1 MLETSDLQQIDK
13 AFPRLRVIWIVMLAS
28 LGAYVLVAN
37 LLGPALGYM
46 PMFSEPGDPATAKYG
61 YGLYGIAVAELIV
74 AYFFRRGLIAQ
85 KGGKSQIG
93 ERLDSFF
100 GSSAS
105 TQGPLSVSEAIG
117 VYRGGMI
124 LSLGLCE
131 AVALCGLMGFIIR
144 TDYVQLYVLTALSLA
159 ALVYMRP
166 KKQEMVAV
174 VDKALEESEQRQ
186 KLPKY

>member
-28 LGAYVLVAN
+28 LGVYVLVAN
-37 LLGPALGYM
+37 LLGPVLGYM

-85 KGGKSQIG
+85 KGSKSQVS

-100 GSSAS
+100 APSAS
-105 TQGPLSVSEAIG
+105 TQAPLGIIEAIG
-117 VYRGGMI
+117 LYRGGMI
-124 LSLGLCE
+124 LILGLSE
-131 AVALCGLMGFIIR
+131 AVALCGLMGFIVR
-144 TDYVQLYVLTALSLA
+144 TDYIQLYVLTALSLA
-159 ALVYMRP
+159 ALIYMRP

-174 VDKALEESEQRQ
+174 VGRALEKSEKRQ
-186 KLPKY
+186 KFPNH